1 MAFQKFRAD
10 QLFDGYRF
18 HNDQSVLVMKTDG
31 TVSGIVPVTDAGDD
45 IQGHNGI
52 LSPGFINCHCHLE
65 LSHMKGLIPEHTG
78 LVKFVSQV
86 MKDRHV
92 QDEAVIQAIVD
103 AETEMLDNGIVAV
116 GDICNNKLA
125 INQKIKRR
133 IRYHN
138 FIETSGF
145 LPSQAETRFK
155 RAVEI
160 FNAYAEH
167 YPVPVHANS
176 IVPHAAYSVSQ
187 ELWQLII
194 RFPGN
199 RLVTIHN
206 QETADENSL
215 FQEKTGDFLEFY
227 QNFKIDS
234 SFFTAT
240 GKTSLQSYLPNI
252 LPNQQVIL
260 VHNVFTTAADLS
272 YCHEIGQNRLIY
284 WCLCPNANSYISAQ
298 LPDLSLLMKYTDNIV
313 LGTDSLAS
321 NRQLSIL
328 AEMNALLQYYPLT
341 KKEKLFGWATLNGA
355 KALQLDHILGSFEP
369 GKKPGL
375 VLSDTALTKSKRLL

>member
-187 ELWQLII
+187 
-194 RFPGN
+194 
-199 RLVTIHN
+199 
-206 QETADENSL
+206 
-215 FQEKTGDFLEFY
+215 
-227 QNFKIDS
+227 
-234 SFFTAT
+234 
-240 GKTSLQSYLPNI
+240 
-252 LPNQQVIL
+252 
-260 VHNVFTTAADLS
+260 
-272 YCHEIGQNRLIY
+272 
-284 WCLCPNANSYISAQ
+284 
-298 LPDLSLLMKYTDNIV
+298 
-313 LGTDSLAS
+313 
-321 NRQLSIL
+321 
-328 AEMNALLQYYPLT
+328 
-341 KKEKLFGWATLNGA
+341 
-355 KALQLDHILGSFEP
+355 
-369 GKKPGL
+369 
-375 VLSDTALTKSKRLL
+375 